1 MGSKTSRGED
11 SLSFPGALRRLRAYL
26 CGDRHMVG
34 AYPPEWQARPPA
46 VAPEP
51 AVSDDA
57 SATAPAVIPLRAA
70 SPAQVG

>member
-1 MGSKTSRGED
+1 MGSKTSRGEA

-46 VAPEP
+46 EAPAP
-51 AVSDDA
+51 AVPVDA
-57 SATAPAVIPLRAA
+57 SAAAPVVIPRRAA